1 MSGSPTCASRQT
13 FGIVGRRFSFHARD
27 GAWSVGYSIIRP
39 LRPARGDLPEWK
51 RIEREWERVIPST
64 SLAGRIQALLRVLE
78 KPERWVERT
87 ARRLKPDLVERLRSA
102 PLPHY
107 RKPKLDR
114 SPYGFLSQ
122 PLAHSHVLLDTS

>member
-1 MSGSPTCASRQT
+1 RRHSSALCPEHIVRPIRPSRPE
-13 FGIVGRRFSFHARD
+13 A
-27 GAWSVGYSIIRP
+27 GADSQLPP

-87 ARRLKPDLVERLRSA
+87 ARRLKPDLVARLRSA